1 MKVLVKEGWVN
12 QDTGK
17 KSEPRIQFTL
27 VQYLQD
33 VLDDFA
39 KKLIV
44 LLNISDLDPDLSIS
58 GASFFENKE
67 IIW

>member
-58 GASFFENKE
+58 WGIFFENKE
-67 IIW
+67 II

>member
-1 MKVLVKEGWVN
+1 M
-12 QDTGK
+12 
-17 KSEPRIQFTL
+17 L

-44 LLNISDLDPDLSIS
+44 LLNISDLIPNSIS
-58 GASFFENKE
+58 WSIFFENKE
-67 IIW
+67 II